1 MKSQIEEDKVKFEKA
16 LKDLESEQRRI
27 IELSIRNEEL
37 GEEVQGLKE
46 ELEESKEILI
56 LEKEGKR
63 LVIDEL
69 KVI

>member
-1 MKSQIEEDKVKFEKA
+1 MTSQIEEDKVKFEKA

-46 ELEESKEILI
+46 ELDESKEILT

-69 KVI
+69 KVS

>member
-46 ELEESKEILI
+46 ELEESKEILT